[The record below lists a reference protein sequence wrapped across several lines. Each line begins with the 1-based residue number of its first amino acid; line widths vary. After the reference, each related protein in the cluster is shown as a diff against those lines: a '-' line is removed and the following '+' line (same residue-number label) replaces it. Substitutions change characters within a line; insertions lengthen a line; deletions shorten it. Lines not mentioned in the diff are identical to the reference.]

1 MHTGKGKQETLLDR
15 CPAAAAIIAAR
26 SQIQPRRETNTMKI
40 TITGRKVNLRDSF
53 KDLVNKKLS
62 KFEKFFGDEAEANV
76 TVTLEKNRQKVEITV
91 RSKGYIYRAE
101 QTSEEMNDAL
111 DIAIDHLSRQIRK
124 NKTRL
129 DKRLKA
135 DKPQAVFEPLEVDQP
150 EIEEESEFQIIRSKK
165 FPVSAMDID
174 EAILQMNMLG
184 HEFFM
189 FRNDFTKEIN
199 VVYRREDGGYGLL
212 EPEN

>member
-1 MHTGKGKQETLLDR
+1 
-15 CPAAAAIIAAR
+15 
-26 SQIQPRRETNTMKI
+26 MKI

-53 KDLVNKKLS
+53 KELVNKKLS
-62 KFEKFFGDEAEANV
+62 KFEKFFGDETEANV
-76 TVTLEKNRQKVEITV
+76 TVTLEKNRQTVEITV

-101 QTSEEMNDAL
+101 QTCDDMNDAL
-111 DIAIDHLSRQIRK
+111 DTAIDRLAGQIRK

-135 DKPQAVFEPLEVDQP
+135 AQPQAIFEPLEIDQP

-165 FPVSAMDID
+165 FQVSPMDID

-189 FRNDFTKEIN
+189 FRNDFTGEIN
-199 VVYRREDGGYGLL
+199 VVYRRHDGNYGLL

>member
-1 MHTGKGKQETLLDR
+1 
-15 CPAAAAIIAAR
+15 
-26 SQIQPRRETNTMKI
+26 MKI

-135 DKPQAVFEPLEVDQP
+135 DKPQAVFEPLEADQP

-189 FRNDFTKEIN
+189 FRNSFSGAIN
-199 VVYRREDGGYGLL
+199 VVYRRKDGNYGLI
-212 EPEN
+212 EPEE

>member
-1 MHTGKGKQETLLDR
+1 
-15 CPAAAAIIAAR
+15 
-26 SQIQPRRETNTMKI
+26 MKI

-53 KDLVNKKLS
+53 KELVEKKLS
-62 KFEKFFGDEAEANV
+62 KFERFFGDDADAAV
-76 TVTLEKNRQKVEITV
+76 TVTLEKNRQTVEITV

-101 QTSEEMNDAL
+101 ETSDDMNDAL
-111 DIAIDHLSRQIRK
+111 DTAVDRLAGQIRK
-124 NKTRL
+124 NKTKL

-135 DKPQAVFEPLEVDQP
+135 EKPVAAFEPLEEESP
-150 EIEEESEFQIIRSKK
+150 EVEEEEEFQIIRSKK
-165 FPVSAMDID
+165 FQVSPMDID

-189 FRNDFTKEIN
+189 FRNDFTNEIN
-199 VVYRREDGGYGLL
+199 VVYRRHDGNYGLL